1 MVAFYSRQAF
11 VRPHLASTV
20 ALITNMTADI
30 YDAILETCVKDHFWF
45 FVSLNGKTTLI
56 ITCMII
62 AYDNIVHDLY
72 VKLLYGFLYFCILHM
87 QIGFYSVFICF
98 LRK

>member
-11 VRPHLASTV
+11 VRPRLASKV

-45 FVSLNGKTTLI
+45 FVLLNGKTTLI
-56 ITCMII
+56 IMII

-87 QIGFYSVFICF
+87 QIGFYSFFICF
-98 LRK
+98 LSK